1 MIQSSAGIFVNKNNT
16 VYATSFGHDYVP
28 VWTEGSVNLTDH
40 FFNNLTGSCSVF
52 VTSSGDVY
60 ADNGQNG
67 RVDKWTMSSGSITT
81 AMNVPKS
88 CSGLFVDIFDN
99 LYCSIW
105 VVNKVLKKSVDSAAS
120 TSVVIAGTGTSG
132 SAPDMLNAPNG
143 IFVDTDLNM
152 YVADYGNHRIQL
164 FRSGQ
169 LDGTTVAGAGAAGT
183 VTLSLPASVA
193 LDGDGYLFIVDRGHQ
208 RVVGSGPNG
217 FRCIIAC
224 TGTSGAAANQLSDPY
239 GLSFDSYGNL
249 YVTDT
254 LNGRVQKFVL
264 AKDKC
269 GE

>member
-1 MIQSSAGIFVNKNNT
+1 MMGTSAGIFVNTNNT
-16 VYATSFGHDYVP
+16 VYATSSGLNYTL
-28 VWTEGSVNLTDH
+28 VWTEGSVNVTGH
-40 FFNNLTGSCSVF
+40 YFKNLANSYRVF

-67 RVDKWTMSSGSITT
+67 RVNKWAMSTGNITA
-81 AMNVPKS
+81 AMNVPS
-88 CSGLFVDIFDN
+88 TCSGLFVDIYDN
-99 LYCSIW
+99 LYCSLRAAH
-105 VVNKVLKKSVDSAAS
+105 KVLKKSVDSAAS
-120 TSVVIAGTGTSG
+120 TSFVIAGTGTSG

-164 FRSGQ
+164 FRPGQ
-169 LDGTTVAGAGAAGT
+169 LNGATVAGAGAAHT
-183 VTLSLPASVA
+183 VTLNLPTSVV

-208 RVVGSGPNG
+208 RIVGSGPNG
-217 FRCIIAC
+217 FRCIVAC
-224 TGTSGAAANQLSDPY
+224 TGASGAAANQLFDPY
-239 GLSFDSYGNL
+239 GLSFDSHGNL

-254 LNGRVQKFVL
+254 LNGRIQKFIP